1 MERRPLAP
9 HTKGLLMSVS
19 RTSSIGASLIAASN
33 KVASGSAGQT
43 GSVSAALEEANESK
57 ATTIQEAQSGDRIA
71 QKKLQ
76 ALQTKQQAAQ
86 AKAAEP
92 GKGGRL
98 DHDA

>member
-1 MERRPLAP
+1 
-9 HTKGLLMSVS
+9 MSVS
-19 RTSSIGASLIAASN
+19 PTSSIGASLVAASN
-33 KVASGSAGQT
+33 KVASGATAAQT
-43 GSVSAALEEANESK
+43 SGVSAALAEANESK

-76 ALQTKQQAAQ
+76 ALQAKQQAAQ

-92 GKGGRL
+92 GKGGRV